1 VNENLA
7 RRQKELIRALVAGD
21 PLPPGFDSAT
31 IDATRTALL
40 RKRAAE
46 IAARYPAVPSALG
59 ERYDELFDRWASD
72 RPKTS
77 TAADAKAFYEAV
89 RRAGELDATHPGL
102 PGQRM
107 PYMAEAR
114 NSLVRFRSP
123 LRGTWLTSLFGAVLL
138 VALPIVTVTGLLSY
152 SAYGPQF
159 DQAKPGAVGWL
170 RLPYFDWPTDPAWL
184 YQLTQG
190 LHVGLGLI
198 IVPLVIAKL
207 WSVMPKLVELPPV
220 RSPAHA
226 LERLSLLALVG
237 GLLFEIVTGVLN
249 IQYDYV
255 FGFDFYAA
263 HYFGAWVFISGFLV
277 HLGLKVP
284 LMWRTLR
291 SESLMD
297 VLRARNEAPDQ
308 QTDDNPPS
316 TMSRRGAIGLVA
328 AGMGFIAVLT
338 VGQTLG
344 GVLRKAAILLPR
356 GRSYGDGPNDFQI
369 NRTAEAAGITEAQTG
384 ADWQLT
390 ISSAAEDA
398 VPIVL
403 TRGRLLSMPQ
413 RTAELPI
420 ACVEGWSTTQTWT
433 GVPLAEL
440 AALAGVPAPRSA
452 EVSSLEQNGAFTRA
466 VLQGNQA
473 AHPDSLLA
481 LKVNGVD
488 LSLDHG
494 FPARVIVPSLPGVHN
509 TKWVAG
515 IVFRS

>member
-1 VNENLA
+1 MSD
-7 RRQKELIRALVAGD
+7 D
-21 PLPPGFDSAT
+21 PPVPEQ
-31 IDATRTALL
+31 ATRH
-40 RKRAAE
+40 
-46 IAARYPAVPSALG
+46 PA
-59 ERYDELFDRWASD
+59 
-72 RPKTS
+72 S
-77 TAADAKAFYEAV
+77 T
-89 RRAGELDATHPGL
+89 
-102 PGQRM
+102 GQRM
-107 PYMAEAR
+107 PYMADVR
-114 NSLVRFRSP
+114 NPLARFRSP
-123 LRGTWLTSLFGAVLL
+123 LRSTWLTSLFGAVLL
-138 VALPIVTVTGLLSY
+138 VALPIITVTGLLSY

-159 DQAKPGAVGWL
+159 GQARPGAVGWL

-263 HYFGAWVFISGFLV
+263 HYFGAWVFISGFIV

-308 QTDDNPPS
+308 QTDDSPPS

-328 AGMGFIAVLT
+328 AGMGFVAVLT

-384 ADWQLT
+384 PDWQLT

-398 VPIVL
+398 VPVVL
-403 TRGRLLSMPQ
+403 SRGRLLSMPQ

-452 EVSSLEQNGAFTRA
+452 EVTSLEQNGAFTRA

-473 AHPDSLLA
+473 SHPDSLLA
-481 LKVNGVD
+481 LQVNGVD

-494 FPARVIVPSLPGVHN
+494 FPARVIVPALPGVHN
-509 TKWVAG
+509 TKWVAT